1 MTIGETMVTIFDLR
15 RGLRIGR
22 LAPFALVAALGAG
35 HVQAARPPATAPA
48 SPASAVLRLDEARKV
63 ADTLL
68 DLATQK
74 GRNVS
79 IVIVNR
85 EGRVIL
91 SQRMDEASFV
101 SLQLAEGKAV
111 TAAALGAPT
120 KLLEQQVDGGK
131 TSNLSAPGLVMIAG
145 GVPITKAGKVVAAIG
160 VSGAASDEDD
170 MMATA
175 ARDAVLRDRSA
186 STSQ

>member
-1 MTIGETMVTIFDLR
+1 MTIGETMVAIFDLR
-15 RGLRIGR
+15 RGLCAGR
-22 LAPFALVAALGAG
+22 LASLALVAVLGAG
-35 HVQAARPPATAPA
+35 HAQAAPPPANPTDAT
-48 SPASAVLRLDEARKV
+48 LKLDEARKV

-68 DLATQK
+68 DLATKK

-145 GVPITKAGKVVAAIG
+145 GVPVTKAGKLVAGIG

-170 MMATA
+170 AMATA
-175 ARDAVLRDRSA
+175 ARDAVLK
-186 STSQ
+186 

>member
-1 MTIGETMVTIFDLR
+1 MTIGEAMVTISDLR
-15 RGLRIGR
+15 RGARIGR
-22 LAPFALVAALGAG
+22 LVSFALVAALGAG
-35 HVQAARPPATAPA
+35 HALAAPATPTN
-48 SPASAVLRLDEARKV
+48 AVLRLDEARKV

-68 DLATQK
+68 DLATKK
-74 GRNVS
+74 GRSVS

-145 GVPITKAGKVVAAIG
+145 GVPVTKAGKVVAAIG

-175 ARDAVLRDRSA
+175 ARDAVLK
-186 STSQ
+186 